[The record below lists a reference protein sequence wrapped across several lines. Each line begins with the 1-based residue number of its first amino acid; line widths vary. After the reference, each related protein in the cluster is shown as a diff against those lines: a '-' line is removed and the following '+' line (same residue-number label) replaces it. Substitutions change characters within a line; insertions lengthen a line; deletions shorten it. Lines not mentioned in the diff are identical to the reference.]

1 MGKRIF
7 ITKKMVFIVN
17 IQFPFLKMITILK
30 SIILT
35 LEFLIQKADF
45 HHNLNIFHKTGI
57 FLLTHPEVRLFYS
70 LSLASPLYLI
80 RCSYIFFSIQFSD
93 YFTAL
98 WHYGNQ
104 RLPVPKDSTARSE
117 GPQIKRHK
125 IETSRS
131 HYWFSPIFLSGKLVV
146 LQQSN

>member
-57 FLLTHPEVRLFYS
+57 FLLTHPEVRLFYFLS
-70 LSLASPLYLI
+70 LSCISSLFDSVFLYLFL
-80 RCSYIFFSIQFSD
+80 YSILGLFHRPLTLRKSASSCAEGFDGKKQGSS
-93 YFTAL
+93 
-98 WHYGNQ
+98 NQ
-104 RLPVPKDSTARSE
+104 KTQNRNV
-117 GPQIKRHK
+117 
-125 IETSRS
+125 
-131 HYWFSPIFLSGKLVV
+131 
-146 LQQSN
+146 